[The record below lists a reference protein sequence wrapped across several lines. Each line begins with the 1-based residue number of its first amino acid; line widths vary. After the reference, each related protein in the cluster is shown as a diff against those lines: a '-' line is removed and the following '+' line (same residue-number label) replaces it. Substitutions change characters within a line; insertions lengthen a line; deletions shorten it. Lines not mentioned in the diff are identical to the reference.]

1 MEFIRGYMKA
11 QLNKILALIYLTSI
25 ILISFIPNTMEA
37 FMHFDLLIFN
47 IIQIISF
54 TSFLWI
60 ILGLLYESKMAKL
73 NAFYIALPFTLL
85 RLIFLNNYISLYN
98 FDIYYSVIFYINL
111 IIEIIL
117 SIYLFITLDN
127 KKYHLKYL
135 LYQLIITILFI
146 PQNIFTPLAL
156 RLSKYNYFNF
166 TNFSIWHILFLLL
179 FIISAIT
186 LFLYLKNKNR
196 RQIKLILFSLSLII
210 LFNILTRFSYT
221 KLYDYQETRGIYG
234 AIPLY
239 ICSFGSIIL
248 PLAIYIDNRKLS
260 STLFL
265 INCPGAI
272 IVLVNPTTGITD
284 IFNYNVLHF
293 FYIHILLFVITL
305 MLPIYLDAKPTK
317 YSLIY
322 AGFSLIIYFTIIS
335 LINAGVYYF
344 TNYDANFSFV
354 TTSPIDVGIEKYL
367 QFKMFGLSYSIL
379 YLFILWL
386 VQYILAICTY
396 MIYKLVNKIKINK
409 EILL

>member
-1 MEFIRGYMKA
+1 MKA
-11 QLNKILALIYLTSI
+11 QLNRILALIYLVSI

-60 ILGLLYESKMAKL
+60 MLGLLYESKMAKL
-73 NAFYIALPFTLL
+73 NAFYIALPFTLF
-85 RLIFLNNYISLYN
+85 RLFFFKKYIELYN
-98 FDIYYSVIFYINL
+98 FNTFYDVIFFFNL

-135 LYQLIITILFI
+135 LYQLIISILFI

-166 TNFSIWHILFLLL
+166 TNFSIWHILFLFL
-179 FIISAIT
+179 FIISAIS
-186 LFLYLKNKNR
+186 LYLYLRNKEQK
-196 RQIKLILFSLSLII
+196 QIKIILFSISLII

-221 KLYDYQETRGIYG
+221 KLYDYQDTKGIYG
-234 AIPLY
+234 ALPIY
-239 ICSFGSIIL
+239 VCSFGSILL
-248 PLAIYIDNRKLS
+248 PMAIYFNNKIFRS
-260 STLFL
+260 ILFL
-265 INCPGAI
+265 VNCPGAI
-272 IVLVNPTTGITD
+272 IVLINPTTGITD

-293 FYIHILLFVITL
+293 FYFHILLFITTL
-305 MLPIYLDAKPTK
+305 MLPIYLDAKPNK
-317 YSLIY
+317 YTLIY
-322 AGFSLIIYFTIIS
+322 AGISLIIYFTIIS
-335 LINAGVYYF
+335 LINAGVYFF

-354 TTSPIDVGIEKYL
+354 TTSPIKVGIENYL
-367 QFKMFGLSYSIL
+367 KFQIFGLTYSIL

-386 VQYILAICTY
+386 VQYSLAISTY
-396 MIYKLVNKIKINK
+396 IIYKLVNKIKINK
-409 EILL
+409 ELMIL